1 MSALSDSELIDLLG
15 GSSSVARLCGV
26 TRRTAQFWLV
36 RGIPTKGLRT
46 YLIAELRGKIS
57 KDIRLFESQM
67 REAKEGKE

>member
-1 MSALSDSELIDLLG
+1 MALTDNELIDLLG
-15 GSSSVARLCGV
+15 GSDAVARLCGV

-57 KDIRLFESQM
+57 KEIRAFESEM
-67 REAKEGKE
+67 REAKENKE